1 MTRAQKAAAAE
12 KSMNGGEDN
21 DATFLTDVMFK
32 NAPKPP
38 TNTKPKFNRPS
49 SS

>member
-1 MTRAQKAAAAE
+1 
-12 KSMNGGEDN
+12 MNGGGEDN
-21 DATFLTDVMFK
+21 DATFLTDVLFK

-49 SS
+49 SSQRAGTVTKNKK